1 MHPAN
6 PFAQLGQD
14 ISHLFQDIQTALHP
28 SSGGGTFP
36 VSEIIHD
43 ATTVLHDIVGI
54 INQPPSESIS
64 FSF

>member
-1 MHPAN
+1 MHPVN

-14 ISHLFQDIQTALHP
+14 ISHRFQDIHTALSPP
-28 SSGGGTFP
+28 SGSGASP
-36 VSEIIHD
+36 LSEIIHD